1 MSMREGTQGDVSGA
15 ATVLRRMTRRGG
27 KGGSPHAVLVV
38 MCVGYFLVLLDVT
51 IVNVALPRIGSSLG
65 ADVSGLQWVVDGY
78 ALALASLMLTAGT
91 LGDLR
96 GHKRIVV
103 TGLIVFGAGSLVCGL
118 APGVAVLIAARVVQ
132 GVGAALL
139 LPGTL
144 AIISDAFPD
153 GAGQAKAIGVWAGIG
168 SLALPAGPLLG
179 GALVD
184 GFGWRAIF
192 LLNVPIVLPA
202 LAWAGMIVKES
213 REPQGRE
220 LDLPGVVLGSLLLL
234 VTTYAFIQA
243 GRSGAG
249 SVHVVVAA
257 VAALVSLGALVVVE
271 RRRGDQAM
279 LPLALFRRPGFDV
292 ANIAAGTMNLG
303 TLGTLFVLM
312 LFLQSVQHHPP
323 LAAGLAIVPLF
334 APLAVLAPLG
344 GRLTS
349 RIGARLPA
357 TVGLLIAAAGLAL
370 LIRVN
375 PSSDYGVMLPAFLL
389 WGIGLG
395 LLTPAVVAAAIAA
408 VPGERS
414 GLASAIN
421 NTARQAG
428 GAIGIAVAGA
438 IAGQP
443 GSASHF
449 LRGFHTV
456 AAGSA
461 LLYLAA
467 GLLAVCLLPGA
478 LIPRTGRDRSGRRE

>member
-1 MSMREGTQGDVSGA
+1 VAGA
-15 ATVLRRMTRRGG
+15 AVGLLRRTVPGAG
-27 KGGSPHAVLVV
+27 KAGSPRTVLVV

-51 IVNVALPRIGSSLG
+51 IVNVALPRIGSGLG

-91 LGDLR
+91 LGDLH
-96 GHKRIVV
+96 GHKRIVLI
-103 TGLIVFGAGSLVCGL
+103 GLVVFGAGSLACGL
-118 APGVAVLIAARVVQ
+118 APGVAVLVAARVVQ
-132 GVGAALL
+132 GIGAALL

-144 AIISDAFPD
+144 AIISDAFPE
-153 GAGQAKAIGVWAGIG
+153 GAGQARAIGVWAGIG

-192 LLNVPIVLPA
+192 LLNVPIVLLA
-202 LAWAGMIVKES
+202 LAWAGAIVRES
-213 REPQGRE
+213 REPQARR
-220 LDLPGVVLGSLLLL
+220 LDLPGLLVGSVLLLA
-234 VTTYAFIQA
+234 TTFAFIQG
-243 GRSGAG
+243 GRYGAG
-249 SVHVVVAA
+249 SAAVVATA
-257 VAALVSLGALVVVE
+257 VVALAALVALVLVE
-271 RRRGDQAM
+271 RRRGDEAM
-279 LPLALFRRPGFDV
+279 LPLALFRRAGFSV
-292 ANIAAGTMNLG
+292 ANTAAGTMNLC

-312 LFLQSVQHHPP
+312 LFLQSLQHRPP
-323 LAAGLAIVPLF
+323 LEAGLAIVPLF

-349 RIGARLPA
+349 RIGSRLPA
-357 TVGLLIAAAGLAL
+357 GAGLLLAAAGLAL
-370 LIRVN
+370 LTRVT
-375 PSSDYGVMLPAFLL
+375 PSSGYGAMLPAFLL

-438 IAGQP
+438 VAGRP
-443 GSASHF
+443 GAGAHF
-449 LRGFHTV
+449 VHGFHTV
-456 AAGSA
+456 ALGSA
-461 LLYLAA
+461 LLYAVAAVLA
-467 GLLAVCLLPGA
+467 LRLLPGD
-478 LIPRTGRDRSGRRE
+478 LLPRETQTRRTRRRRAGSGTDK